1 MKTMCDSCGVQWVH
15 QDSVDIKDHWR
26 ETNELTLCPQCAE
39 EQDERDFEES
49 LKENDSGHQ
58 PC

>member
-1 MKTMCDSCGVQWVH
+1 MCDSCGVQWVH

-26 ETNELTLCPQCAE
+26 EMNELTLCPQCAE